1 MLWMN
6 HWWWVSNER
15 RTVAQNRDRRRKP
28 DPGCDPRRRVAGGRI
43 HADRPY
49 PRDAEPARP
58 YLCGRSRHH
67 PDRSGKPQPRRAGS
81 DAPGQPCREAADR
94 NVRRPERFILDPGL
108 GRGGGLRLYRRRAE
122 EGAHQAYPRP
132 LRVALQCLRKTPGGT
147 GAYQVAARGSQGH
160 REGQGHPDEGEGP
173 NRGRGLCA
181 AALHRDARE
190 EEKRRD
196 RPVDSDRV
204 GDAEMTAPLRI
215 GFIPLVDAAAL
226 MVAVDKGYA
235 TAEGLDVTLVREV
248 SWSNVRDKLNIGLF
262 DAAHLL
268 APVAIASSL
277 GLGHIKVPIVAPF
290 NLGLNGNAITVSP
303 ALHAAIMGEIEGDPF
318 DPMATALALCRV
330 VAARRKSG
338 AEPLT
343 FGMTFPFSTHNYQL
357 RFWMAAGGVD
367 PDEDVRLVVL
377 PPPYV
382 VDSLANGHVDA
393 FCVGAPWNSVAVDLG
408 VGHILHF
415 VSDILV
421 RAAEKV
427 LAVRQ
432 SWSERNPDILA
443 ALIRAHLRAVEFIE
457 DSSHRAEAARILAQP
472 ERIGVDAD
480 VILRSL
486 EGRLKISPDGTMRE
500 SSRYLLVGREG
511 ASRPDPVQAAWLY
524 AQMVRWGQA
533 SISPEALEMAKAVF
547 RPDLYDAA
555 LGLEPGSDVAHEDVG
570 AFAGPAFDPDD
581 VAGHLASFKIA
592 RQKL

>member
-1 MLWMN
+1 M
-6 HWWWVSNER
+6 
-15 RTVAQNRDRRRKP
+15 T
-28 DPGCDPRRRVAGGRI
+28 
-43 HADRPY
+43 
-49 PRDAEPARP
+49 
-58 YLCGRSRHH
+58 
-67 PDRSGKPQPRRAGS
+67 
-81 DAPGQPCREAADR
+81 GQP
-94 NVRRPERFILDPGL
+94 
-108 GRGGGLRLYRRRAE
+108 
-122 EGAHQAYPRP
+122 
-132 LRVALQCLRKTPGGT
+132 
-147 GAYQVAARGSQGH
+147 
-160 REGQGHPDEGEGP
+160 
-173 NRGRGLCA
+173 
-181 AALHRDARE
+181 LH
-190 EEKRRD
+190 
-196 RPVDSDRV
+196 
-204 GDAEMTAPLRI
+204 I

-226 MVAVDKGYA
+226 IVAVDKGFA
-235 TAEGLDVTLVREV
+235 AAEGLNVTLAREV

-277 GLGHIKVPIVAPF
+277 GLGHVKVPIVAPF

-303 ALHAAIMGEIEGDPF
+303 ALHAAIMSEISGDRF
-318 DPMATALALCRV
+318 DPMATALALSRV

-338 AEPLT
+338 AEALI

-377 PPPYV
+377 PPPYM

-432 SWSERNPDILA
+432 SWSERNPDVVA
-443 ALIRAHLRAVEFIE
+443 ALIRAHVRAVEFIE
-457 DSSHRAEAARILAQP
+457 NPSHRAEAARILAQP

-480 VILRSL
+480 VILRTL
-486 EGRLKISPDGTMRE
+486 DGRLKISPDGTMRE

-524 AQMVRWGQA
+524 AQMIRWGQA
-533 SISPEALEMAKAVF
+533 SLSPEALKVAKAVF

-555 LGLEPGSDVAHEDVG
+555 LGLEAGAGKDGPDAIG
-570 AFAGPAFDPDD
+570 AFAGPAFDADD
-581 VAGHLASFKIA
+581 IAGHLAAFDIV
-592 RQKL
+592 RRPT